1 MASKTGS
8 DGKSAN
14 SSLDGNVFELSQHL
28 NKDLDT
34 DRIIPYQVDVR
45 NSDELSNLVK
55 HTADHFGRIDI
66 LINNAGAMWW
76 KPLEKTPIEK
86 FDLMHDVN
94 IRASYALSQ
103 LCVPYMKQNGWGHI
117 IHHSPPFTPSEID
130 KALQSERW
138 LLNRVAYLSSKW
150 GMSIVSAG
158 LAKELAGTGIASN
171 TIWPKTMIKTQATEV
186 HGLGNSKL
194 WRRPEIMA
202 DLVLGVLNENPYTF
216 TGKSL
221 VDEEYLRLQGM
232 SDFSKYQCKPGC
244 EPPPISEIIEVSNV

>member
-1 MASKTGS
+1 MECNIVLASKTGS

-94 IRASYALSQ
+94 VRASYALSRQ
-103 LCVPYMKQNGWGHI
+103 
-117 IHHSPPFTPSEID
+117 
-130 KALQSERW
+130 
-138 LLNRVAYLSSKW
+138 
-150 GMSIVSAG
+150 
-158 LAKELAGTGIASN
+158 
-171 TIWPKTMIKTQATEV
+171 IKKCCR
-186 HGLGNSKL
+186 SY
-194 WRRPEIMA
+194 P
-202 DLVLGVLNENPYTF
+202 
-216 TGKSL
+216 
-221 VDEEYLRLQGM
+221 
-232 SDFSKYQCKPGC
+232 
-244 EPPPISEIIEVSNV
+244 